1 MVACGFDGFA
11 VVTKRGEHWAAVCG
25 LQPQGGKRTAR
36 TIAVGDRAVCLA
48 RADDFMNENESAET
62 AHRSR
67 AWTKQPPTEKQQT
80 YLPASA
86 RTAGLTRYG
95 ASCHL
100 ALRFNRRLIDHALE
114 LPEKEVA

>member
-1 MVACGFDGFA
+1 M
-11 VVTKRGEHWAAVCG
+11 
-25 LQPQGGKRTAR
+25 
-36 TIAVGDRAVCLA
+36 GDRAVCLA

-67 AWTKQPPTEKQQT
+67 AWTKQRPTERQRA

-86 RTAGLTRYG
+86 RTPDLTRYG

-100 ALRFNRRLIDHALE
+100 ALRFNRKLIDHALA

>member
-1 MVACGFDGFA
+1 MERQRARSKGVA
-11 VVTKRGEHWAAVCG
+11 E
-25 LQPQGGKRTAR
+25 QPPR
-36 TIAVGDRAVCLA
+36 A

-67 AWTKQPPTEKQQT
+67 AWTKQRPTERQRA

-86 RTAGLTRYG
+86 RTPDLTRYG

-100 ALRFNRRLIDHALE
+100 ALRFNSRLIERVLVAAAE
-114 LPEKEVA
+114 EVAA